1 LGQEVTNVRVAKSI
15 SDIDGFAT
23 RMIDLEEEAYKQF
36 AQIFC
41 PRLRAFFI
49 RRGLT
54 EMDAEDLAG
63 SCVTDIALKVR
74 KYRQVTEGGFRGW
87 VFTLARHTL
96 ADWRQRHQPTE
107 ELPDD
112 VAAPLDDDQASVN
125 LTIVLAVEE
134 ALSEFSELDR
144 SLLLLRN
151 LQEKGTYAAFGE
163 LHGMSE
169 GAIRVRHFRAKKQL
183 KAILEKDPRLKDYLS
198 KIERSEK
205 K

>member
-1 LGQEVTNVRVAKSI
+1 MVN
-15 SDIDGFAT
+15 
-23 RMIDLEEEAYKQF
+23 LEEEAYNQF
-36 AQIFC
+36 AQIFG
-41 PRLRAFFI
+41 PKLRAFFI

-54 EMDAEDLAG
+54 EIEAEDLAG

-87 VFTLARHTL
+87 VFTLAHHAL
-96 ADWRQRHQPTE
+96 ADWHRTHQPTE
-107 ELPDD
+107 ELSDD
-112 VAAPLDDDQASVN
+112 VPAPLEDDRASEN

-163 LHGMSE
+163 LYGMTE
-169 GAIRVRHFRAKKQL
+169 GAVRVRHFRAKKQL
-183 KAILEKDPRLKDYLS
+183 KAILERDPRLKEYLS
-198 KIERSEK
+198 NIKRPK
-205 K
+205 KNE